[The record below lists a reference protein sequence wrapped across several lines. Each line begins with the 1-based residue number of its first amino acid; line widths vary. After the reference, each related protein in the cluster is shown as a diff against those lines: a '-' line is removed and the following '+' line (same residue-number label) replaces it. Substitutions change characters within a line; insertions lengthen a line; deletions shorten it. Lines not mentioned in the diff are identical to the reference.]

1 MIQKRTKR
9 PQLLTNEKAKKKKRE
24 RERLDLTVEF
34 GDFLN

>member
-9 PQLLTNEKAKKKKRE
+9 PQLLTNEKAKKKTE